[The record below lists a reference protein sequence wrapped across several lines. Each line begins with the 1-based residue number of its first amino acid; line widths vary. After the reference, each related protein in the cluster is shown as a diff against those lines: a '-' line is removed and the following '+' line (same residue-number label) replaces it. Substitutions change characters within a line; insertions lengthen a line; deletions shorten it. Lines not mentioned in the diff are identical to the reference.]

1 MKNPRFLHIFV
12 PFILPKTNGRIISL
26 GLFGVILF
34 IGAGFAALGDGPTV
48 DFAPY
53 LPFDAETS
61 CTGGGRTAY
70 IDWYPTVSCGGYA
83 VKGIG
88 VIAAVSGVFGS
99 VADKIEYSSAGTGM
113 CWCKMLSPAVS
124 KWVSIDVQGTL
135 TTCAGIC
142 SAYFVTNTDNLRQ
155 IILSNLVDY

>member
-1 MKNPRFLHIFV
+1 M
-12 PFILPKTNGRIISL
+12 PKTNGRIISL

-34 IGAGFAALGDGPTV
+34 IGAGFAAVNGPTV
-48 DFAPY
+48 DVAPY
-53 LPFDAETS
+53 LPFDVGTS

-88 VIAAVSGVFGS
+88 VIAVANGAVGS

-142 SAYFVTNTDNLRQ
+142 SAYFVTNTDNFRQ